1 MNPAM
6 PMPMTNQQPV
16 MQRQMPGMPPQ
27 LLQVSPQE
35 LMHIRSSKPAL
46 AGVPD
51 EQLRGMILAMKKNS
65 WTQQQTQQQLRIQQ
79 MQAQNQQMQ
88 NATAN
93 NMAGTQGPQNAMQIQ
108 QSQPNLTP
116 QQTQAQT
123 MPNAMSQTASM
134 QAVNQKQ
141 QPNANQAR
149 NNQSQPAKNLKRSN
163 PDDGADT
170 VNMKASLSAA
180 RQPPAPTMTAT
191 TATTSQP
198 TQPPGQRPGAKFP
211 PQLTAQQEAQLKPEQ
226 RARYEQLL
234 RMQSKAPGPPSESLV
249 RLKMI
254 GQDEQ
259 KQFAQ
264 ESTPDIPMSPEEYA
278 ETAAKLKRIV
288 VDMGKVGRGL
298 SKWYSL
304 TQDDARAKMF
314 FRTVSGQK
322 LPLRFL
328 FQYANL
334 TIAIASHQATRGR
347 RQDGGSQ
354 GCL

>member
-1 MNPAM
+1 
-6 PMPMTNQQPV
+6 
-16 MQRQMPGMPPQ
+16 
-27 LLQVSPQE
+27 
-35 LMHIRSSKPAL
+35 
-46 AGVPD
+46 
-51 EQLRGMILAMKKNS
+51 
-65 WTQQQTQQQLRIQQ
+65 

-88 NATAN
+88 NATAS

-134 QAVNQKQ
+134 QVVAQKQ

-170 VNMKASLSAA
+170 ANMKASLSAA
-180 RQPPAPTMTAT
+180 RQPPAPAV
-191 TATTSQP
+191 AAASQP
-198 TQPPGQRPGAKFP
+198 AQPPGQRPGAKFP
-211 PQLTAQQEAQLKPEQ
+211 PQLTAQQEAQLNPEQ

-234 RMQSKAPGPPSESLV
+234 RMQGKAPGPPSESLM

-254 GQDEQ
+254 GQEEQ

-278 ETAAKLKRIV
+278 ETATKLKRIV

-314 FRTVSGQK
+314 FRTVSGQN
-322 LPLRFL
+322 
-328 FQYANL
+328 Y
-334 TIAIASHQATRGR
+334 R
-347 RQDGGSQ
+347 RDFISI
-354 GCL
+354 C

>member
-1 MNPAM
+1 
-6 PMPMTNQQPV
+6 
-16 MQRQMPGMPPQ
+16 MQ
-27 LLQVSPQE
+27 V
-35 LMHIRSSKPAL
+35 
-46 AGVPD
+46 
-51 EQLRGMILAMKKNS
+51 
-65 WTQQQTQQQLRIQQ
+65 
-79 MQAQNQQMQ
+79 QNQQMQ
-88 NATAN
+88 AANAN
-93 NMAGTQGPQNAMQIQ
+93 NMANPPGPQNPMQLQ
-108 QSQPNLTP
+108 QPQPNLTP

-149 NNQSQPAKNLKRSN
+149 NNQPQPAKNLKRSN

-170 VNMKASLSAA
+170 ANMKASVSVA
-180 RQPPAPTMTAT
+180 RQPPAPAVTPATAVI
-191 TATTSQP
+191 SQP
-198 TQPPGQRPGAKFP
+198 IQQPGQRPGPKMP
-211 PQLTAQQEAQLKPEQ
+211 PQLTAQQEAQLNPEQ

-234 RMQSKAPGPPSESLV
+234 RMQGKAPAAPPSESLM

-254 GQDEQ
+254 GQEEQ

-314 FRTVSGQK
+314 FRTVSEDN
-322 LPLRFL
+322 
-328 FQYANL
+328 Y
-334 TIAIASHQATRGR
+334 
-347 RQDGGSQ
+347 RQDFIST
-354 GCL
+354 C